1 MIKKISARP
10 GSVPGWKVADLHE
23 VCALFTERFSSITGQ
38 SLQALKGLFII
49 IIPKGKKI
57 MKMSGKTT
65 VFSHMCTK
73 SSCVHLDL
81 ELLALFL
88 LVDGCRVFFFYY

>member
-49 IIPKGKKI
+49 IIPKEKKHHENVR
-57 MKMSGKTT
+57 KNNS
-65 VFSHMCTK
+65 VFPH
-73 SSCVHLDL
+73 V
-81 ELLALFL
+81 
-88 LVDGCRVFFFYY
+88 Y

>member
-1 MIKKISARP
+1 
-10 GSVPGWKVADLHE
+10 
-23 VCALFTERFSSITGQ
+23 
-38 SLQALKGLFII
+38 
-49 IIPKGKKI
+49 
-57 MKMSGKTT
+57 MSGKTT

-88 LVDGCRVFFFYY
+88 LVDGCRVFFFIIKYTKKVLNINIHIFSCFL